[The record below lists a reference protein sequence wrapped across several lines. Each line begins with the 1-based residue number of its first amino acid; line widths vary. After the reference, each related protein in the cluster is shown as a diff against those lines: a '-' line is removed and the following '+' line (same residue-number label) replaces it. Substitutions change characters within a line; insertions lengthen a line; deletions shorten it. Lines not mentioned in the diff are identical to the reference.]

1 MNTPLKIVHCTSF
14 SDFKKGEVF
23 YSNDRKLTHGLI
35 QNGHMVYQ
43 FSFRDL
49 AKTQRKFGL
58 KKIGIDKMNHDL
70 IQTCLNIEPDI
81 LLLGKAETVT
91 LKTLEKI
98 KKNHPNIKIAQWFVD
113 HLERENDIF
122 FDRFR
127 YIDYFFQSS
136 DFNFA
141 TLHAQYK
148 NTTFSYLPYTTDELF
163 EKKLMLEKEY
173 DVIYIARDHK
183 EDIRYKFALEL
194 KQFCD
199 KENINL
205 KMYGSLSN
213 PLIFGQ
219 AFYNAIGKAKIAIN
233 FNRTDFLDKVNPNVY
248 LASSDRMNHF
258 LGTGTCTF
266 SPHVQGFDTLYKDN
280 YDLIYYDNIQDCFQK
295 ILALLK
301 NGDYAKIGNQGQQTA
316 KKLANA
322 KRVTQYMI
330 ELIMQEPFSDD
341 YEWKDFILGEKILVK

>member
-1 MNTPLKIVHCTSF
+1 MKTPLKIVHCTSF

-23 YSNDRKLTHGLI
+23 YSNDRKITHGLI

-70 IQTCLNIEPDI
+70 IQTCLNIEPNL
-81 LLLGKAETVT
+81 LLLGKAESITP
-91 LKTLEKI
+91 KTLETI

-113 HLERENDIF
+113 HLERENDMF

-136 DFNFA
+136 DFNFDA
-141 TLHAQYK
+141 LHARYK

-163 EKKLMLEKEY
+163 EKKLTLEKEY

-219 AFYNAIGKAKIAIN
+219 AFYNAIAKAKIAIN
-233 FNRTDFLDKVNPNVY
+233 FNRTDLLDKVNPNVY

-266 SPHVQGFDTLYKDN
+266 SPRVKGFDTLYKDN

-295 ILALLK
+295 ILTILK
-301 NGDYAKIGNQGQQTA
+301 NGDYVKIGNQGQQTA

>member
-1 MNTPLKIVHCTSF
+1 
-14 SDFKKGEVF
+14 
-23 YSNDRKLTHGLI
+23 
-35 QNGHMVYQ
+35 
-43 FSFRDL
+43 
-49 AKTQRKFGL
+49 
-58 KKIGIDKMNHDL
+58 
-70 IQTCLNIEPDI
+70 
-81 LLLGKAETVT
+81 
-91 LKTLEKI
+91 
-98 KKNHPNIKIAQWFVD
+98 
-113 HLERENDIF
+113 
-122 FDRFR
+122 
-127 YIDYFFQSS
+127 
-136 DFNFA
+136 
-141 TLHAQYK
+141 
-148 NTTFSYLPYTTDELF
+148 LPYTTDELF
-163 EKKLMLEKEY
+163 EKKLTLEKEY
-173 DVIYIARDHK
+173 DVIYLARDHK

-219 AFYNAIGKAKIAIN
+219 AFYNAIAKAKIAIN
-233 FNRTDFLDKVNPNVY
+233 FNRTDLLDKVNPNVY

-266 SPHVQGFDTLYKDN
+266 SPRVKGFDTLYKDN

-295 ILALLK
+295 ILTILK
-301 NGDYAKIGNQGQQTA
+301 NGDYVKIGNQGQQTA